1 MANPLYQELSGN
13 RQGGP
18 AASPQNDPTGGFAGM
33 VQQLRQ
39 YASGFQGHPTQELQ
53 KMLSSGQMNQ
63 QQYNQLRN
71 VAQRIAQ
78 MLPH

>member
-1 MANPLYQELSGN
+1 MANPLYQELNGN
-13 RQGGP
+13 RENVP
-18 AASPQNDPTGGFAGM
+18 NPNPQNDPTGGFAGM

-39 YASGFQGHPTQELQ
+39 YASGFQGDPTQELQ

-63 QQYNQLRN
+63 FQYNQLRN

-78 MLPH
+78 LLPH

>member
-33 VQQLRQ
+33 VQQLRDRK
-39 YASGFQGHPTQELQ
+39 S
-53 KMLSSGQMNQ
+53 
-63 QQYNQLRN
+63 
-71 VAQRIAQ
+71 VV
-78 MLPH
+78 

>member
-1 MANPLYQELSGN
+1 MANPLYQELNGN
-13 RQGGP
+13 RQGVPSG
-18 AASPQNDPTGGFAGM
+18 APQNDPTGGFAGM

-39 YASGFQGHPTQELQ
+39 YANGFQGDPTQELQ

-63 QQYNQLRN
+63 QQYHQLRN

-78 MLPH
+78 LLPH

>member
-1 MANPLYQELSGN
+1 MANPFKTAMAGA
-13 RQGGP
+13 P
-18 AASPQNDPTGGFAGM
+18 AQQPDPSGGFNGM

-39 YASGFQGHPTQELQ
+39 YASGFHGDPQQELQ

-63 QQYNQLRN
+63 QQYNQLRGI
-71 VAQRIAQ
+71 AQSIVQ

>member
-1 MANPLYQELSGN
+1 MANPLYNALN
-13 RQGGP
+13 GGENT
-18 AASPQNDPTGGFAGM
+18 QNQPNDGGFAGM

-39 YASGFQGHPTQELQ
+39 FAGSFQGDPQQELQ

-63 QQYNQLRN
+63 QQYNQLRG
-71 VAQRIAQ
+71 VAQKIAQ